1 MRAFPVLGLTIG
13 LWAVAAWAGA
23 QSEAVEGKKASSTP
37 ASWKRLDPDAPVW
50 LDTKNK
56 RVILD
61 GEVCLREGFLEMFAC
76 LRGTKE
82 HESLV
87 SVPTKAH
94 VVHAA
99 LLAAG
104 AEAGEPVKFR
114 PEYKPPTG
122 TEIEVYIVWRDA
134 EGKDHRVRAQEW
146 IKNAKTGKA
155 MDLPFVF
162 AGSGF
167 WKDPESGKQHYEA
180 ESGDFIC
187 VANFPSAML
196 DVPGESSQSNEAL
209 SFEAFTDNIPPL
221 KTKVRLVLTP
231 KRKQADGE
239 GSKAADAK
247 EQPEATGAAKAVEPA
262 TDKQAGTKAGDE

>member
-1 MRAFPVLGLTIG
+1 MRAFPILGLTIG
-13 LWAVAAWAGA
+13 LWALASWAGA
-23 QSEAVEGKKASSTP
+23 QSEAVDGKVSESQKAASSTP
-37 ASWKRLDPDAPVW
+37 PGWKRLDPEAPVW
-50 LDTKNK
+50 LDLKNK

-87 SVPTKAH
+87 TVPTKAH

-122 TEIEVYIVWRDA
+122 TEIEIYIVWRDA

-146 IKNAKTGKA
+146 IKNTKTGKA
-155 MDLPFVF
+155 MELPFVF

-167 WKDPESGKQHYEA
+167 WTDPESGKQHYEA

-231 KRKQADGE
+231 KRKRVEDE
-239 GSKAADAK
+239 VSKAATADEK
-247 EQPEATGAAKAVEPA
+247 PA
-262 TDKQAGTKAGDE
+262 TSGGAKGD

>member
-1 MRAFPVLGLTIG
+1 MDGRAIAGTVLAL
-13 LWAVAAWAGA
+13 WAGA
-23 QSEAVEGKKASSTP
+23 ASVGWTQTKGEEKPDRATP
-37 ASWKRLDPDAPVW
+37 AGWKRLAPDAPVW
-50 LDTKNK
+50 LDEKNK

-87 SVPTKAH
+87 SVPTKAYI
-94 VVHAA
+94 VHAG

-104 AEAGEPVKFR
+104 AEAGEPVRFR
-114 PEYKPPTG
+114 PEYRPPTG
-122 TEIEVYIVWRDA
+122 TEIEIYLVWRDA

-146 IKNAKTGKA
+146 IKNVKTGKA
-155 MDLPFVF
+155 MELPFVF

-167 WKDPESGKQHYEA
+167 WKDPESGQQHYEA

-209 SFEAFTDNIPPL
+209 SFEAFTENIPPL

-231 KRKQADGE
+231 KRK
-239 GSKAADAK
+239 KAA
-247 EQPEATGAAKAVEPA
+247 EADKGAARTDEAPAAKSADKAA
-262 TDKQAGTKAGDE
+262 AK

>member
-1 MRAFPVLGLTIG
+1 LRIFLAAAAVACLGLVIG
-13 LWAVAAWAGA
+13 QALGQGPRPAAAPQTAAG
-23 QSEAVEGKKASSTP
+23 SPSVPEG
-37 ASWKRLDPDAPVW
+37 WKRLAPDAPVW
-50 LDTKNK
+50 LDEKNK

-82 HESLV
+82 HESIV
-87 SVPTKAH
+87 SVPTRAY

-104 AEAGEPVKFR
+104 AEAGTPVRFR
-114 PEYKPPTG
+114 PEYRPPTG
-122 TEIEVYIVWRDA
+122 TEIDVYIVWRD
-134 EGKDHRVRAQEW
+134 EQGKDRRVRAQEW
-146 IKNAKTGKA
+146 IKDVKTGQA
-155 MDLPFVF
+155 MKLPFVF

-167 WKDPESGKQHYEA
+167 WKDPETGKQHYEA

-209 SFEAFTDNIPPL
+209 SFEAFTEHIPPL
-221 KTKVRLVLTP
+221 KTKVRLVLVP
-231 KRKQADGE
+231 KVKQAEKDAAAPPQD
-239 GSKAADAK
+239 KAR
-247 EQPEATGAAKAVEPA
+247 
-262 TDKQAGTKAGDE
+262 

>member
-1 MRAFPVLGLTIG
+1 MHGRPIVGLALGF
-13 LWAVAAWAGA
+13 WAAAAAAWGWGQAKSTEERPA
-23 QSEAVEGKKASSTP
+23 APSTP
-37 ASWKRLDPDAPVW
+37 AGWERLDPEAPVW
-50 LDTKNK
+50 LDKKNK
-56 RVILD
+56 RVIVD

-87 SVPTKAH
+87 SVPSKAY
-94 VVHAA
+94 VVHAG

-104 AEAGEPVKFR
+104 AEAGEPVRFR
-114 PEYKPPTG
+114 PEYRPPTG
-122 TEIEVYIVWRDA
+122 TEIEIYLVWRDA

-146 IKNAKTGKA
+146 IKNVKTGKA

-162 AGSGF
+162 AGSSF

-209 SFEAFTDNIPPL
+209 SFEAFTENIPPL
-221 KTKVRLVLTP
+221 KTKVRMVLTP
-231 KRKQADGE
+231 KRKKAGEEDAKGPPADKPAEAGPSE
-239 GSKAADAK
+239 PKADAPAEKAAA
-247 EQPEATGAAKAVEPA
+247 E
-262 TDKQAGTKAGDE
+262 

>member
-1 MRAFPVLGLTIG
+1 MDGRAIVGLALGLWTVTATATWG
-13 LWAVAAWAGA
+13 QEKTAAKPAASIPAG
-23 QSEAVEGKKASSTP
+23 
-37 ASWKRLDPDAPVW
+37 WKQLAPDAPVW
-50 LDTKNK
+50 LDEKNK

-87 SVPTKAH
+87 SVPTKAY
-94 VVHAA
+94 VVHAG

-104 AEAGEPVKFR
+104 GEAGEPVRFR
-114 PEYKPPTG
+114 PEYRPPTG
-122 TEIEVYIVWRDA
+122 TEIEIYIVWRDA

-146 IKNAKTGKA
+146 IKNVKTGKA
-155 MDLPFVF
+155 MELPFVF

-209 SFEAFTDNIPPL
+209 SFEAFTENIPPL

-231 KRKQADGE
+231 KRKKEADDEAKDSAEPAQA
-239 GSKAADAK
+239 AA
-247 EQPEATGAAKAVEPA
+247 PSAKAEKSA
-262 TDKQAGTKAGDE
+262 DK

>member
-1 MRAFPVLGLTIG
+1 MRSGTCLAFAAA
-13 LWAVAAWAGA
+13 LWVGGPAAAAQPAKTADAPAAVPAG
-23 QSEAVEGKKASSTP
+23 
-37 ASWKRLDPDAPVW
+37 WRRLAPDAPVW
-50 LDTKNK
+50 LDEKHK
-56 RVILD
+56 RVIVD

-87 SVPTKAH
+87 SVPSKAY

-104 AEAGEPVKFR
+104 AEPGLPVKFR
-114 PEYKPPTG
+114 PEYRPPTG
-122 TEIEVYIVWRDA
+122 TEIDVYLVWRDR

-146 IKNAKTGKA
+146 IKDVKTGKA
-155 MDLPFVF
+155 MTLPFVF

-167 WKDPESGKQHYEA
+167 WKDPETGKQHYEA

-196 DVPGESSQSNEAL
+196 DVSGESSQSNEAL
-209 SFEAFTDNIPPL
+209 SFEAFTERIPPL
-221 KTKVRLVLTP
+221 KTKVRLVLAP
-231 KRKQADGE
+231 K
-239 GSKAADAK
+239 
-247 EQPEATGAAKAVEPA
+247 AKAGLVA
-262 TDKQAGTKAGDE
+262 SSSAA